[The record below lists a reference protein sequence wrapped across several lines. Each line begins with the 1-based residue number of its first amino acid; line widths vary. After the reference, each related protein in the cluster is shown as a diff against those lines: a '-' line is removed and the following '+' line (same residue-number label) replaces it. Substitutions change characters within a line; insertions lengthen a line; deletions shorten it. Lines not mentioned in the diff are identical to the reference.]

1 MLLCFYLIPPLFTSP
16 SPPRSAAWWAVFFQ
30 QGHTRPAED
39 IASAAASP
47 LHPSLFAVD
56 MVDTQQ
62 LLAWPVGFSLNSM
75 DLPELYDH
83 PHSLDLKHLTTL
95 DYTSISSSS
104 TQSSMSP
111 SLVACISP
119 TNMAY
124 DPSPSLSEEHLTN
137 MDYLNMHGCSK
148 SSRVFCTLRWCTH
161 KWV

>member
-1 MLLCFYLIPPLFTSP
+1 
-16 SPPRSAAWWAVFFQ
+16 
-30 QGHTRPAED
+30 
-39 IASAAASP
+39 
-47 LHPSLFAVD
+47 

-62 LLAWPVGFSLNSM
+62 LLAWPVGFSLTSM

-111 SLVACISP
+111 SLVPCISP
-119 TNMAY
+119 ADMAY
-124 DPSPSLSEEHLTN
+124 DPSPPQSEEHLTN
-137 MDYLNMHGCSK
+137 MDYLTMHGCSK
-148 SSRVFCTLRWCTH
+148 STRVFCTLRLCTH